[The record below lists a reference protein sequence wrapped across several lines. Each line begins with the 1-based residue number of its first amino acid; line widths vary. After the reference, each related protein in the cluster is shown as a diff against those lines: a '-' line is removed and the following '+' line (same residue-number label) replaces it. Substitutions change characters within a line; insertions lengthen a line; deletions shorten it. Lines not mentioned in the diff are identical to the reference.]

1 MEDHIFEVQ
10 PWSRVIKQLHSTVW
24 KSYNFSVTKI
34 LREIKIGKSKD
45 STQNTSTLVL
55 KSHFTIC

>member
-34 LREIKIGKSKD
+34 LREIKIGESKD